1 MNFYDNVALFK
12 SMVVSL
18 QPLEK
23 KSDMEKHEQFEK
35 EENKNFHEEV
45 NTKNEIDSEENEQ
58 KEEKPTPSE
67 DEKKQEESDRYFRL
81 YSEFENFRKRTQKE
95 KLDLYKT
102 AGEEIL
108 SALLPIVDDFERA
121 IKANQTIEDIN
132 SIKEGFSLI
141 HEKLFKTLKQKGLEA
156 IQNSVGEKLNIELH
170 EAITQI
176 PAPTEE
182 QKGLIID
189 ELEKGYLLN
198 GKVIRFTKVVV
209 GF

>member
-1 MNFYDNVALFK
+1 
-12 SMVVSL
+12 
-18 QPLEK
+18 
-23 KSDMEKHEQFEK
+23 MEKHEQFEK